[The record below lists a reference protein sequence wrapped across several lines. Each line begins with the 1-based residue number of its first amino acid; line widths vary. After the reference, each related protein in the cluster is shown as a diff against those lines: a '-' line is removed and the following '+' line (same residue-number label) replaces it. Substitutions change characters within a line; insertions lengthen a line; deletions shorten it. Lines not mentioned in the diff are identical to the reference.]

1 MIMASLKIHIDVV
14 DQAATTILSEAAAR
28 EGFEVTLG
36 APGSVPPDI
45 LITRPERMDRH
56 PCLSIRADLQ
66 PQLLLWASPEEV
78 ASQELLGV
86 KVSAF
91 LPLSS
96 KKEEISSTFVEAAR
110 LHRSRREEFAMWHEM
125 EERYAEASVI
135 VNLAL
140 ELEPGMDIKEVLEK
154 IVNHLSEDLGYA
166 IVSIMLLE
174 DNEKYLTI
182 RAARGLSER
191 IVESTRMERGKGVSG
206 TVALSGEPLLVND
219 VEADSRFD
227 KPQSHGKYN
236 SKSVICVP
244 LKVGERVIGVIN
256 ANNKGN
262 DELLTQYDLHILTV
276 VAAHISISIERTR
289 LYSNLARKAVELEE
303 AYQKLQAIDKVKSDF
318 IINVSHEY
326 RTPVTIILGYLE
338 LLKGSLGDSP
348 HIDKVNVTME
358 AASRLS
364 SLIDDSTDLLRLDT
378 GTTHFLYRE
387 VGVDYFLEEA
397 VRGQWGRFGSKGV
410 LLSLDLPDDLPAV
423 RVDPDKMIKVFDKL
437 LDNALKFTP
446 SGGYAR
452 VSARREG
459 DSMVLIQ
466 VEDSGAGIPSEDR
479 QRIFDRFEQG
489 GDIMTEKPEGT
500 GLGLPIAR
508 AIVSRQGGD
517 ISLDHQF
524 DKGCRIIVTLP
535 IGEDTDR

>member
-1 MIMASLKIHIDVV
+1 VIMASLKIHIDVV
-14 DQAATTILSEAAAR
+14 DQAATTILSEAATR

-110 LHRSRREEFAMWHEM
+110 LHKSRREEFAMWHEM

-154 IVNHLSEDLGYA
+154 IVHHLSEDLGYS
-166 IVSIMLLE
+166 IVSIMLF
-174 DNEKYLTI
+174 DDDEKYLTI

-236 SKSVICVP
+236 SKSLICVP

-256 ANNKGN
+256 ANNKRS

-276 VAAHISISIERTR
+276 VGAHISISIERTR

-378 GTTHFLYRE
+378 GTAHFLNSE

-517 ISLDHQF
+517 ISLDQQL

>member
-1 MIMASLKIHIDVV
+1 MASLKIHIDVV

-96 KKEEISSTFVEAAR
+96 KKEEISSAFVEAAR
-110 LHRSRREEFAMWHEM
+110 LHKSRRDEFAMWHEM
-125 EERYAEASVI
+125 EERYAETSVI

-140 ELEPGMDIKEVLEK
+140 ELKPGMDIEEVLEK
-154 IVNHLSEDLGYA
+154 IVDHLSEDLGYS

-236 SKSVICVP
+236 SKSLICVP

-446 SGGYAR
+446 SGGYTR
-452 VSARREG
+452 VSARSEG

-517 ISLDHQF
+517 ISLDQQF

-535 IGEDTDR
+535 IGEDTGR

>member
-1 MIMASLKIHIDVV
+1 VIMASLKIHIDVV

-110 LHRSRREEFAMWHEM
+110 LHKSRREEFAMWHEM

-154 IVNHLSEDLGYA
+154 IVHHLSEDLGYS
-166 IVSIMLLE
+166 IVSIMLLD

-236 SKSVICVP
+236 SKSLICVP

-276 VAAHISISIERTR
+276 VGAHISISIERTR

-378 GTTHFLYRE
+378 GTTHFLYSE

-517 ISLDHQF
+517 ISMDQQF

>member
-1 MIMASLKIHIDVV
+1 MASLKIHIDVV
-14 DQAATTILSEAAAR
+14 DQAATTILSEAAGR
-28 EGFEVTLG
+28 EGFEVILG

-45 LITRPERMDRH
+45 LITRPERMERH

-66 PQLLLWASPEEV
+66 PQLLLWASPKEV
-78 ASQELLGV
+78 ASEELLGV
-86 KVSAF
+86 RVSAF
-91 LPLSS
+91 LPPSTAVD
-96 KKEEISSTFVEAAR
+96 EISSILADAAR
-110 LHRSRREEFAMWHEM
+110 LYKSRREEFSMWHEM

-140 ELEPGMDIKEVLEK
+140 ELEPGMEIEDVLEK
-154 IVNHLSEDLGYA
+154 IVDHLAGDLGYS
-166 IVSIMLLE
+166 IVSIMLFDE
-174 DNEKYLTI
+174 DEEFLTI

-191 IVESTRMERGKGVSG
+191 IIESTRMERGKGVSG
-206 TVALSGEPLLVND
+206 TVAQTGEPLLVND
-219 VEADSRFD
+219 VEADTRFG
-227 KPQSHGKYN
+227 KPQSHGRYN
-236 SKSVICVP
+236 SKSLICVP
-244 LKVGERVIGVIN
+244 LKLGDRVLGVIN
-256 ANNKGN
+256 ANNKGR
-262 DELLTQYDLHILTV
+262 DEPLSQYDLHILTV
-276 VAAHISISIERTR
+276 VAAHISVSIERTR

-303 AYQKLQAIDKVKSDF
+303 AYQKLQAIDQVKSDF

-338 LLKGSLGDSP
+338 LLKGSLGGSP

-378 GTTHFLYRE
+378 GTTHFLYRD

-397 VRGQWGRFGSKGV
+397 VRGQWGRFGNKGV
-410 LLSLDLPDDLPAV
+410 HLTLDLPDDLPV
-423 RVDPDKMIKVFDKL
+423 IKVDPDKMIKVFDKL

-446 SGGYAR
+446 SGGYTR
-452 VSARREG
+452 ISAQCEG
-459 DSMVLIQ
+459 NSKVLIQ
-466 VEDSGAGIPSEDR
+466 VEDSGPGIPAEDR

-517 ISLDHQF
+517 ISLDQDF
-524 DKGCRIIVTLP
+524 EKGCRIIVTLP
-535 IGEDTDR
+535 VDEGAGP

>member
-1 MIMASLKIHIDVV
+1 
-14 DQAATTILSEAAAR
+14 
-28 EGFEVTLG
+28 
-36 APGSVPPDI
+36 
-45 LITRPERMDRH
+45 
-56 PCLSIRADLQ
+56 
-66 PQLLLWASPEEV
+66 
-78 ASQELLGV
+78 
-86 KVSAF
+86 
-91 LPLSS
+91 
-96 KKEEISSTFVEAAR
+96 
-110 LHRSRREEFAMWHEM
+110 
-125 EERYAEASVI
+125 
-135 VNLAL
+135 
-140 ELEPGMDIKEVLEK
+140 
-154 IVNHLSEDLGYA
+154 
-166 IVSIMLLE
+166 
-174 DNEKYLTI
+174 
-182 RAARGLSER
+182 
-191 IVESTRMERGKGVSG
+191 
-206 TVALSGEPLLVND
+206 
-219 VEADSRFD
+219 
-227 KPQSHGKYN
+227 
-236 SKSVICVP
+236 
-244 LKVGERVIGVIN
+244 
-256 ANNKGN
+256 
-262 DELLTQYDLHILTV
+262 V

-378 GTTHFLYRE
+378 GTAHVLYRE

-397 VRGQWGRFGSKGV
+397 VRGQWGRFGGKGV

-446 SGGYAR
+446 SGGYTR

-466 VEDSGAGIPSEDR
+466 VEDSGAGIPSKDR

-517 ISLDHQF
+517 ISLDQQF

-535 IGEDTDR
+535 IGEDTGR

>member
-378 GTTHFLYRE
+378 GTTHFLYSE

-517 ISLDHQF
+517 ISLDQQF

>member
-1 MIMASLKIHIDVV
+1 
-14 DQAATTILSEAAAR
+14 
-28 EGFEVTLG
+28 
-36 APGSVPPDI
+36 
-45 LITRPERMDRH
+45 
-56 PCLSIRADLQ
+56 
-66 PQLLLWASPEEV
+66 
-78 ASQELLGV
+78 
-86 KVSAF
+86 
-91 LPLSS
+91 
-96 KKEEISSTFVEAAR
+96 
-110 LHRSRREEFAMWHEM
+110 
-125 EERYAEASVI
+125 VI

-140 ELEPGMDIKEVLEK
+140 ELKPGMDIEEVLEK
-154 IVNHLSEDLGYA
+154 IVDHLSEDLGYS
-166 IVSIMLLE
+166 IVSIMLLD

-191 IVESTRMERGKGVSG
+191 IVESSRMERGKGVSG
-206 TVALSGEPLLVND
+206 TVAMSGEPLLVND
-219 VEADSRFD
+219 VEADTRFD

-236 SKSVICVP
+236 SKSLICVP

-378 GTTHFLYRE
+378 GTTHFLYSE

-397 VRGQWGRFGSKGV
+397 VRGQWSRFGSKGV
-410 LLSLDLPDDLPAV
+410 HLTLDLPDDLPAV

-446 SGGYAR
+446 SGGYTR

-459 DSMVLIQ
+459 GSMVLIQ

-500 GLGLPIAR
+500 GLGLAIAR

-517 ISLDHQF
+517 ISLDQQF
-524 DKGCRIIVTLP
+524 EKGCRIVVSLP
-535 IGEDTDR
+535 IGEDAGR

>member
-1 MIMASLKIHIDVV
+1 MASLKIHIDVV
-14 DQAATTILSEAAAR
+14 DQAATTILSEAAGR
-28 EGFEVTLG
+28 EGFEVILG

-45 LITRPERMDRH
+45 LVTRPERMERH
-56 PCLSIRADLQ
+56 PCLSTRADLQ
-66 PQLLLWASPEEV
+66 PQLLLWSFPGEV
-78 ASQELLGV
+78 ASVELLGV
-86 KVSAF
+86 RVNAF
-91 LPLSS
+91 LPPSAS
-96 KKEEISSTFVEAAR
+96 HEDIAAIFANAAQ

-140 ELEPGMDIKEVLEK
+140 ELKPEMEIDEVLER
-154 IVNHLSEDLGYA
+154 IVDHLSKDLGYS
-166 IVSIMLLE
+166 IVSIMLL
-174 DNEKYLTI
+174 DDDGRYLTI
-182 RAARGLSER
+182 RAARGLSDK
-191 IVESTRMERGKGVSG
+191 IVKGTRMEKGKGVSG
-206 TVALSGEPLLVND
+206 TVALTGEPLLVND
-219 VEADSRFD
+219 VEADNRFD

-236 SKSVICVP
+236 SKSLICVP
-244 LKVGERVIGVIN
+244 LKVGERVIGVVN

-262 DELLTQYDLHILTV
+262 DELLTEYDLHILTV
-276 VAAHISISIERTR
+276 VAAHISVSIERTR

-303 AYQKLQAIDKVKSDF
+303 AYQKLQAIDQVKSDF

-338 LLKGSLGDSP
+338 LLKGSLGEGSP

-378 GTTHFLYRE
+378 GTTHFLYRA

-397 VRGQWGRFGSKGV
+397 VRGQWSRFGSKGV
-410 LLSLDLPDDLPAV
+410 DLTLDLPDDLPPV
-423 RVDPDKMIKVFDKL
+423 KVDPDKMIKVFDKL

-446 SGGYAR
+446 QGGYTR
-452 VSARREG
+452 VSARTEE
-459 DSMVLIQ
+459 DDKVIIQ
-466 VEDSGAGIPSEDR
+466 IEDSGIGIPKQDR
-479 QRIFDRFEQG
+479 NRIFDRFEQG

-508 AIVSRQGGD
+508 AIVSRLGGE
-517 ISLDHQF
+517 ISLDQEF

-535 IGEDTDR
+535 VSEDTDI

>member
-1 MIMASLKIHIDVV
+1 MASLKIHIDVV
-14 DQAATTILSEAAAR
+14 DQAATTILSEAATR

-110 LHRSRREEFAMWHEM
+110 LHKSRREEFAMWHEM

-154 IVNHLSEDLGYA
+154 IVDHLSEDLGYS
-166 IVSIMLLE
+166 IVSIMLLD

-236 SKSVICVP
+236 SKSLICVP

-256 ANNKGN
+256 ANNKGS

-276 VAAHISISIERTR
+276 VGAHISISIERTR

-378 GTTHFLYRE
+378 GTAHFLNSE

-517 ISLDHQF
+517 ISLDQQF

>member
-1 MIMASLKIHIDVV
+1 MASLKIHIDVV
-14 DQAATTILSEAAAR
+14 DQAATTILSEAAGR
-28 EGFEVTLG
+28 EGFEVILG

-45 LITRPERMDRH
+45 LVTRPERMERH
-56 PCLSIRADLQ
+56 PCLSTRADLQ
-66 PQLLLWASPEEV
+66 PQLLLWSFPGEV
-78 ASQELLGV
+78 ASVELLGV
-86 KVSAF
+86 RVNAF
-91 LPLSS
+91 LPPSAS
-96 KKEEISSTFVEAAR
+96 HEDIAAIFASAAE

-140 ELEPGMDIKEVLEK
+140 ELKPEMEIDEVLER
-154 IVNHLSEDLGYA
+154 IVDHLSKDLGYS
-166 IVSIMLLE
+166 IVSIMLL
-174 DNEKYLTI
+174 DDDGRYLTI
-182 RAARGLSER
+182 RAARGLSDK
-191 IVESTRMERGKGVSG
+191 IVEGTRMEKGKGVSG
-206 TVALSGEPLLVND
+206 TVALTGEPLLVND
-219 VEADSRFD
+219 VESDKRFD
-227 KPQSHGKYN
+227 KPQSHRKYN
-236 SKSVICVP
+236 SKSLICVP
-244 LKVGERVIGVIN
+244 LKVGERVIGVVN

-262 DELLTQYDLHILTV
+262 DEHLTEYDLHILTV
-276 VAAHISISIERTR
+276 VAAHISVSIERTR

-303 AYQKLQAIDKVKSDF
+303 AYQKLQAIDQVKSDF

-338 LLKGSLGDSP
+338 LLKGSLGEGSP

-378 GTTHFLYRE
+378 GTTHFLYRA

-397 VRGQWGRFGSKGV
+397 VRGQWSRFGSKGV
-410 LLSLDLPDDLPAV
+410 DLTLDLPDDLPPV
-423 RVDPDKMIKVFDKL
+423 KVDPDKMIKVFDKL

-446 SGGYAR
+446 QGGYTR
-452 VSARREG
+452 VSARTEE
-459 DSMVLIQ
+459 DDKVIIQ
-466 VEDSGAGIPSEDR
+466 IEDSGIGIPKQDR
-479 QRIFDRFEQG
+479 NRIFDRFEQG

-508 AIVSRQGGD
+508 AIVSRLGGE
-517 ISLDHQF
+517 ISLDQEF

-535 IGEDTDR
+535 VSEDTDI

>member
-1 MIMASLKIHIDVV
+1 VIMASLKIHIDVV

-36 APGSVPPDI
+36 APGNVPPDI

-78 ASQELLGV
+78 ASRELLGV

-110 LHRSRREEFAMWHEM
+110 LHKSRREEFAMWHEM

-140 ELEPGMDIKEVLEK
+140 ELKPGMDIEEVLEK
-154 IVNHLSEDLGYA
+154 IVDHLSEDLGYS
-166 IVSIMLLE
+166 IVSIMLLD

-236 SKSVICVP
+236 SKSLICVP

-262 DELLTQYDLHILTV
+262 DELLTQYDLHILAV
-276 VAAHISISIERTR
+276 VGAHISISIERTR

-303 AYQKLQAIDKVKSDF
+303 AYQKLQAIDQVKSDF

-397 VRGQWGRFGSKGV
+397 VRGQWGRFGNKGV
-410 LLSLDLPDDLPAV
+410 LLSLDLPDNLPAV

-446 SGGYAR
+446 SGGYTR
-452 VSARREG
+452 VSAHREG
-459 DSMVLIQ
+459 DSVLIQ
-466 VEDSGAGIPSEDR
+466 VEDSGAGIPSGDR
-479 QRIFDRFEQG
+479 HRMFDRFEQG

-517 ISLDHQF
+517 VSLDQQF

-535 IGEDTDR
+535 IGEDADR

>member
-1 MIMASLKIHIDVV
+1 VIMASLKIHIDVV

-154 IVNHLSEDLGYA
+154 IVNHLSEDLGYS
-166 IVSIMLLE
+166 IVSIMLLD

-191 IVESTRMERGKGVSG
+191 IVESTRIERGKGVSG
-206 TVALSGEPLLVND
+206 TVAMSGEPLLVND

-236 SKSVICVP
+236 SKSLICVP

-256 ANNKGN
+256 ANNKGS

-446 SGGYAR
+446 SGGYVR

-466 VEDSGAGIPSEDR
+466 VENSGAGIPSEDR

-517 ISLDHQF
+517 ISLDQQF

-535 IGEDTDR
+535 VGEDAGR

>member
-1 MIMASLKIHIDVV
+1 MASLRIHIDVV
-14 DQAATTILSEAAAR
+14 DQAATTVLSEAAAR
-28 EGFEVTLG
+28 EGFEVILG
-36 APGSVPPDI
+36 APGIVPPDI
-45 LITRPERMDRH
+45 LITRPERMERH

-78 ASQELLGV
+78 SSRELLGM

-91 LPLSS
+91 LPFSS
-96 KKEEISSTFVEAAR
+96 NNEEISNAFVKAAR

-140 ELEPGMDIKEVLEK
+140 ELKPGMDIEEVLEK
-154 IVNHLSEDLGYA
+154 IVDHLSEDLGYS
-166 IVSIMLLE
+166 IVSIMLLD

-191 IVESTRMERGKGVSG
+191 IVESSRMERGKGVSG
-206 TVALSGEPLLVND
+206 TVAMSGEPLLVND
-219 VEADSRFD
+219 VEADTRFD

-236 SKSVICVP
+236 SKSLICVP

-378 GTTHFLYRE
+378 GTTHFLYSE

-397 VRGQWGRFGSKGV
+397 VRGQWSRFGSKGV
-410 LLSLDLPDDLPAV
+410 HLTLDLPDDLPAV

-446 SGGYAR
+446 SGGYTR

-459 DSMVLIQ
+459 GSMVLIQ

-500 GLGLPIAR
+500 GLGLAIAR

-517 ISLDHQF
+517 ISLDQQF
-524 DKGCRIIVTLP
+524 EKGCRIIVSLP
-535 IGEDTDR
+535 IGEDAGR